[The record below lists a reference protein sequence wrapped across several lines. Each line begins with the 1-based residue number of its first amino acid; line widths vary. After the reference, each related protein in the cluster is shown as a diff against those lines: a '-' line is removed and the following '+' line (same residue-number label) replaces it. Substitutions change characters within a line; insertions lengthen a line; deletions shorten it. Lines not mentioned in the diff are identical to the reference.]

1 MYFVGGGGWLVEVK
15 YKLFCTVQLGGLVT
29 TLNMIG
35 NLYCKFTK
43 TIFFLDEY
51 WLDCEDPE
59 NERRPEVNH

>member
-1 MYFVGGGGWLVEVK
+1 M
-15 YKLFCTVQLGGLVT
+15 TA
-29 TLNMIG
+29 LNMIG
-35 NLYCKFTK
+35 NLCCKFIK